1 MPASQLAREVGCT
14 LQTKQL
20 VQQKLN
26 DHMNPAAG
34 NVVGA
39 ENESL
44 LPTRLEG
51 KKHVR

>member
-44 LPTRLEG
+44 LPTRVER